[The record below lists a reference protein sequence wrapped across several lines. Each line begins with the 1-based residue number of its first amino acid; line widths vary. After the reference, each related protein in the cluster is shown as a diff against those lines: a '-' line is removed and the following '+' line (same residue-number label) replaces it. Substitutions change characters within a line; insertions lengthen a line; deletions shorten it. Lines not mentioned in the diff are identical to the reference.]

1 MRKRFT
7 MKDVANVAHLSTA
20 TVARV
25 LHGQGFVSE
34 KSRKR
39 VLEAIEKTG
48 YRLNTLAQS
57 LRRNQ
62 TKTIGHL
69 LTSISPNLFFAGV
82 ELGVENEAIKNGYSV
97 LIWNDFE
104 DPKRERLGVETFIQR
119 QVDAIIFT
127 TPIEPQNVYAAIE
140 AGIPVVQVERPTEVK
155 SHAVIVDNYT
165 GSTLAVEHLIGLGH
179 QCIGFI
185 GGDPRAF
192 LTSPSVDEQRLAGY
206 RDTMIKNGIMPKEEW
221 LAFGKYYSLEDGYRI
236 MEQFLKL
243 GDITAVFATCDILA
257 AGALQAIYQHNLRVP
272 EDVSLVG
279 FDNTYAPY
287 LSPPLT
293 TVEQPMF
300 EIGITAARIAIEA
313 SIKKSDFPGTLKVE
327 SLATRL
333 KVRASTSALS
343 F

>member
-1 MRKRFT
+1 MYKRST
-7 MKDVANVAHLSTA
+7 MKDVAQVAHLSTA
-20 TVARV
+20 TIARV

-34 KSRKR
+34 ESRRR
-39 VLEAIEKTG
+39 VEEAIEKTG

-57 LRRNQ
+57 LRRKQ

-69 LTSISPNLFFAGV
+69 LTSISPNPFFAGA
-82 ELGVENEAIKNGYSV
+82 ELGVENEAIQNGYSV

-104 DPKRERLGVETFIQR
+104 DPKRERLGVEAFIQR

-127 TPIEPQNVYAAIE
+127 TPIEPMNVQVALE
-140 AGIPVVQVERPTEVK
+140 AGIPVVQVERPTKVK
-155 SHAVIVDNYT
+155 SHAVLVDNYT

-179 QCIGFI
+179 QRIGFI
-185 GGDPRAF
+185 GGDPHAF

-206 RDTMIKNGIMPKEEW
+206 RDTLVKYGITPQDEW

-236 MEQFLKL
+236 MDQFLKL

-257 AGALQAIYQHNLRVP
+257 AGAMQAIYQHSLRVP
-272 EDVSLVG
+272 EDMSVVG

-287 LSPPLT
+287 MSPPLT

-300 EIGITAARIAIEA
+300 EIGRTAARIAIEV
-313 SIKKSDFPGTLKVE
+313 SNKKNAETGIFQVE
-327 SLATRL
+327 SLSTRL
-333 KVRASTSALS
+333 NVRASTSKLS
-343 F
+343 I